1 MAPPL
6 GGPALAHG
14 RRARGA
20 GVFCRGRRFAV
31 SGSPRSPLAVAAT
44 MYLCRAASQVLAAR
58 LSRAPSAASRLK
70 QRAPLRQMA
79 SGSVPG
85 SSGETM
91 IYYLL
96 AGAAAFGGLFYAY
109 RVVSSSRSNYIEH
122 MNILQERAQSRKG
135 RGDEEEMAEVT
146 EGKTATD
153 EADAVAAVGPAA
165 QDESS
170 GVSPE
175 TGEET
180 DLPAPEASPAVEEA
194 QQEPAANVEVDANS
208 EAAAVQVSQRPWSLN
223 LWFGFSLWNGCNVKE
238 RKLLTPMGCGEALR
252 ETVSEVL
259 DVAASSA
266 QEENSD
272 AVEEGVASAAQEI
285 SDTPSGNQD
294 IDAEES
300 GRTSEVSV
308 EDKTPEEVAKEP

>member
-1 MAPPL
+1 
-6 GGPALAHG
+6 
-14 RRARGA
+14 
-20 GVFCRGRRFAV
+20 
-31 SGSPRSPLAVAAT
+31 

-122 MNILQERAQSRKG
+122 MNILHERAQSRKG

-153 EADAVAAVGPAA
+153 EADTVAAVEPAA

-175 TGEET
+175 TGGEN

-194 QQEPAANVEVDANS
+194 QQEPAANVEVAANS
-208 EAAAVQVSQRPWSLN
+208 EAATVQ
-223 LWFGFSLWNGCNVKE
+223 E
-238 RKLLTPMGCGEALR
+238 I
-252 ETVSEVL
+252 VSEVL
-259 DVAASSA
+259 DVAASSTH
-266 QEENSD
+266 EENSD

-285 SDTPSGNQD
+285 SDTLSGNQD

-300 GRTSEVSV
+300 GRTSEGAGVQLVSV

>member
-20 GVFCRGRRFAV
+20 GVFCRGRRLAV

-70 QRAPLRQMA
+70 QRGTRGPPRSSTRGPAPLRQMA

-208 EAAAVQVSQRPWSLN
+208 EAAAVQVS
-223 LWFGFSLWNGCNVKE
+223 
-238 RKLLTPMGCGEALR
+238 
-252 ETVSEVL
+252 
-259 DVAASSA
+259 
-266 QEENSD
+266 
-272 AVEEGVASAAQEI
+272 
-285 SDTPSGNQD
+285 
-294 IDAEES
+294 
-300 GRTSEVSV
+300 V

>member
-1 MAPPL
+1 MEGRLAFPVCIFGIAPCL
-6 GGPALAHG
+6 RGVHNFSGETAQALSVPH
-14 RRARGA
+14 
-20 GVFCRGRRFAV
+20 V
-31 SGSPRSPLAVAAT
+31 
-44 MYLCRAASQVLAAR
+44 
-58 LSRAPSAASRLK
+58 SAAFCTCLGLLFK
-70 QRAPLRQMA
+70 CQAPLRQMA

-208 EAAAVQVSQRPWSLN
+208 EAAAVQ
-223 LWFGFSLWNGCNVKE
+223 
-238 RKLLTPMGCGEALR
+238 

-259 DVAASSA
+259 DVTAASA